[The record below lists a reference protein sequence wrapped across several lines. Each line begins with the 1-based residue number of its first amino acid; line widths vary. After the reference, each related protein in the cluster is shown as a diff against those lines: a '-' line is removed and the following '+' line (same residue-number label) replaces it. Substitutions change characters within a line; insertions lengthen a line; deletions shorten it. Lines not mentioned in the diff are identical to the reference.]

1 MGGYPGDG
9 PAGWEKVAERLIVG
23 CPSEGMFNGS
33 ISPCLDK
40 HCPVAPFDLSAQQ
53 VFLTPA
59 GLCKNLTKTSIKLIY
74 ELPIQ

>member
-1 MGGYPGDG
+1 MINERAKSGYDQPTWT
-9 PAGWEKVAERLIVG
+9 PVVFLLALEVMV
-23 CPSEGMFNGS
+23 NGS